1 MEKEQIVKKIKE
13 IIISSLDLKIQPEE
27 IVGEDLINEVGIN
40 SIDAL
45 EIFVWIE
52 NEFDIEIEDE
62 DLSDQLLASVDGLAE
77 YVIKRKNVIMYMVR

>member
-1 MEKEQIVKKIKE
+1 MEKEQIVKKVKE

-62 DLSDQLLASVDGLAE
+62 DISDQLIASVDGLAD
-77 YVIKRKNVIMYMVR
+77 YIKKRKM